1 MTRAARIPA
10 ALILFGLAACEV
22 PHPFERGRPGE
33 GELGA
38 PDTPVLCVAPIP
50 GLPSELERALRDA
63 LAEELVR
70 REYLA
75 LAADPCPPDAPRIL
89 SWESSADGA
98 SRLMFS
104 RPAGGKPFAPV
115 AVGLASPAD
124 PALWP
129 ETASRWATMLADR
142 LEFFPPSTRSVRAP
156 FESLLD
162 RRPSPAAPPPPR
174 AAAIDDPDRIFVET
188 VEGASGD
195 GNTLLRFAMLGHLRR
210 FGLKPEAEAAARAN
224 APYQV
229 KGRVDI
235 GPPRGEDGAPPLRRV
250 RIVWTV
256 SDAKGRTLGA
266 LEQANEVPAAGLD
279 RAWGQAAD
287 AVAAAAAGG
296 IAQILRQARS
306 SAPEAAAPPR

>member
-1 MTRAARIPA
+1 MSRAARIAA
-10 ALILFGLAACEV
+10 ALILLGLAACEV

-38 PDTPVLCVAPIP
+38 PDAPILCVAPVP

-89 SWESSADGA
+89 AWESSANGV

-104 RPAGGKPFAPV
+104 RPAGGRPFAPV
-115 AVGLASPAD
+115 AIDLAPPAD

-129 ETASRWATMLADR
+129 EAASRWAAMLADR
-142 LEFFPPSTRSVRAP
+142 LEFFSPAVRSVRAP
-156 FESLLD
+156 FETLLD
-162 RRPSPAAPPPPR
+162 RRPPPAAPSPPR
-174 AAAIDDPDRIFVET
+174 AATADDPDRIFVET

-210 FGLKPEAEAAARAN
+210 FGLKPEAEATRAD

-287 AVAAAAAGG
+287 AVVAAAAGG
-296 IAQILRQARS
+296 IAQILRQARA
-306 SAPEAAAPPR
+306 SAPDAAAPPR